1 MDAAY
6 HAGGAVEMMAKAV
19 VSHLDER
26 LLADQDAGKHAFLE
40 LLAAHHDRA
49 DVGGRPSRIAPRS
62 ILAATAV
69 ALATR
74 LSQECGRE
82 GSKAEPALRARNAA
96 SHMAEVDDTQL
107 ADVVTGM
114 AAYVSAGVE
123 AFEREKPDFWGSV
136 AWDSI
141 RRDLGE
147 LIRESRAS
155 VESKVAA
162 AKSAHEHLVNGLP
175 PEKLVALIADL
186 QSRPAPAADDAWQVQ
201 CPACEYDGW
210 LSWGVDYEPI
220 QVGRDDWDYTG
231 GTALLGFVCPVC
243 GLDLTGD
250 EVSYTDV
257 DTVDNRDLDER

>member
-40 LLAAHHDRA
+40 LLAAHHERA
-49 DVGGRPSRIAPRS
+49 AVTGRPGKIAPKS
-62 ILAATAV
+62 ILASTAV
-69 ALATR
+69 ALAHR
-74 LSQECGRE
+74 LSQECSKE
-82 GSKAEPALRARNAA
+82 QSKATRALTARNAA
-96 SHMAEVDDTQL
+96 SHMADLDDAKL

-136 AWDSI
+136 VWDSI

-147 LIRESRAS
+147 VIREGRARA
-155 VESKVAA
+155 ESKVAA
-162 AKSAHEHLVNGLP
+162 AKAAHEHLADGLQ
-175 PEKLVALIADL
+175 PEKLAALVADL
-186 QSRPAPAADDAWQVQ
+186 QARPVPTADDWWQVQ
-201 CPACEYDGW
+201 CPACKHDGW
-210 LSWGVDYEPI
+210 LLWGIDYEPV
-220 QVGRDDWDYTG
+220 QVGPDEWDYAG
-231 GTALLGFVCPVC
+231 GTALLGLICPVC

-250 EVSYTDV
+250 EVSYTAV
-257 DTVDNRDLDER
+257 DTVDYRVLDET